1 MDNIS
6 GLTET
11 EAQSL
16 LKTCGH
22 NEIPYSGERSILII
36 ARSIIK
42 EPMFL
47 LLVGCGII
55 YLLLGSKLEAQ
66 MLLCFVLVMMGIT
79 FYQER
84 KSEKAL
90 RSLRDLSSPRA
101 IVIRDGKEKRISGR
115 DVVCGDIVVLKE
127 GDRVPADGY
136 LITCSNLYIDESL
149 ITGES
154 VPVRKKIRDSNAEGV
169 ADKDSRCNV
178 FAGGLVVRGYGL
190 MKVEKTGQHTLM
202 GKIGKSIQ
210 SIEQSRTLVQVEVEK
225 LVRIFSIS
233 GLFLCVLI
241 TISYSLFG
249 YGWLHGILAGL
260 TLAMAILPEEFPVI
274 LAVFFA
280 LGAWRLARHNVLTR
294 RVPVIETLGATTV
307 LCVDKTG
314 TLTTNRMEVNG
325 LYANGELII
334 FDRHLKNLPESF
346 HHLIEFGV
354 LASLEKPFDPME
366 KAFQV
371 FFEQHLSATEHLHN
385 DWVLIHEYPLSED
398 IVAMSNVWKSPR
410 SDDYIIAVKGSP
422 EAIIELCHLNEIE
435 IAHLNGIIA
444 KMAKEGLRVIGVASA
459 EFKGGKDLPDQQHD
473 FNFVFAGFIGL
484 IDPLREEIGFSV
496 KLCRSAGIRVLMITG
511 DYSETA
517 KSIAKKIGL
526 VPYDKVVT
534 GQQISELDDIE
545 LSEIIKK
552 VNVFARIM
560 PEQKLRIVNIL
571 KKMGEIV
578 AMTGDGVNDAPA
590 LKAAH
595 IGIAMGEK
603 GTDVARESSDIV
615 LLDDDFS
622 SIVRGI
628 KTGRAIFDNLK
639 KAVSYVISVH
649 IPIIGMSIFP
659 VFMGLPLV
667 LGPVHIVFLEMIIDP
682 VCSIVFEAELPEQ
695 DLMERPPR
703 RITEHLLD
711 GRTFFLSFLQGFV
724 VLIVVLIVF
733 LYALASGHDETRS
746 RAITYITLIVANICL
761 ILTNRSKTRFAFSKS
776 NFKNKALIF
785 VITGT
790 MGVLVLINAT
800 NFFRTLFNFGS
811 VDLHDVLICFMSGVA
826 SILWFEG
833 LKFFNLRKT
842 IKTVRQVV
850 Q

>member
-1 MDNIS
+1 MEKIS
-6 GLTET
+6 GLTE
-11 EAQSL
+11 AQAQDL
-16 LKTCGH
+16 LKTYGH
-22 NEIPYSGERSILII
+22 NEMPHTGERSIITI

-66 MLLCFVLVMMGIT
+66 MLLFFVLVMMGIT

-90 RSLRDLSSPRA
+90 SSLRNLSSPRA

-115 DVVCGDIVVLKE
+115 DVVPGDIVVLKE

-154 VPVRKKIRDSNAEGV
+154 VPVRKKNRDSNADDV
-169 ADKDSRCNV
+169 ADTNSKCNV
-178 FAGGLVVRGYGL
+178 FAGSLAVRGYGL
-190 MKVEKTGQHTLM
+190 MKVEKTGQHTIM
-202 GKIGKSIQ
+202 GKIGKALQ
-210 SIEQSRTLVQVEVEK
+210 NIEQSRTLVQTEVEK

-274 LAVFFA
+274 LTVFFA

-294 RVPVIETLGATTV
+294 RVPVIEALGAATV

-354 LASLEKPFDPME
+354 LASVEKPFDPME

-371 FFEQHLSATEHLHN
+371 FFEKHLSKTEHLHS
-385 DWVLIHEYPLSED
+385 DWILIHEYPLSED
-398 IVAMSNVWKSPR
+398 LVAMSNVWKSPH

-422 EAIIELCHLNEIE
+422 EAIMELCHLNQKEIL
-435 IAHLNGIIA
+435 HLGEVIT
-444 KMAKEGLRVIGVASA
+444 KMANEGLRVIGVASA
-459 EFKGGKDLPDQQHD
+459 EFKGEKGLPEQQHD

-484 IDPLREEIGFSV
+484 ADPLREEIVSSV
-496 KLCRSAGIRVLMITG
+496 KLCQSARIRVIMITG
-511 DYSETA
+511 DYPETA
-517 KSIAKKIGL
+517 RSIAKKIGL
-526 VPYDKVVT
+526 VPCEKIIT
-534 GQQISELDDIE
+534 GQQISELDDLE
-545 LSEIIKK
+545 LSRIIKN

-639 KAVSYVISVH
+639 KAISYVISVH

-659 VFMGLPLV
+659 VLMGLPLV

-695 DLMERPPR
+695 DIMKRPPR
-703 RITEHLLD
+703 KIEERLLD
-711 GRTFFLSFLQGFV
+711 RRTFFLSFLQGLA

-733 LYALASGHDETRS
+733 MYALASGHDETRS
-746 RAITYITLIVANICL
+746 RAITYITLIVASICL
-761 ILTNRSKTRFAFSKS
+761 ILTNRSKTRFAFSKA
-776 NFKNKALIF
+776 NFKNRSLIF

-790 MGVLVLINAT
+790 IGVLVLINAT
-800 NFFRTLFNFGS
+800 TFFRILFNFGS
-811 VDLHDVLICFMSGVA
+811 VDLHDVLICFMSGIA

-833 LKFFNLRKT
+833 LKFFNIRKNN
-842 IKTVRQVV
+842 
-850 Q
+850 